1 MPFVGRLLQLE
12 TRLAEKEE
20 QLLEKDLI
28 FEQVQRLV
36 ERIRNK
42 AQAGKD
48 DTLTLAKRVR
58 ARGEGSP
65 HPGNKYGNNDD
76 RQGWECSED
85 NAFRQVWLPTEHA
98 HPARQFLFCFVVFW
112 SGRSDVAILS
122 GK

>member
-1 MPFVGRLLQLE
+1 MCVWQLE

-20 QLLEKDLI
+20 QLLEKDLV

-58 ARGEGSP
+58 PSASCRQSCLLVQRPPSGEEKIAG
-65 HPGNKYGNNDD
+65 DD
-76 RQGWECSED
+76 
-85 NAFRQVWLPTEHA
+85 
-98 HPARQFLFCFVVFW
+98 VV
-112 SGRSDVAILS
+112 
-122 GK
+122 